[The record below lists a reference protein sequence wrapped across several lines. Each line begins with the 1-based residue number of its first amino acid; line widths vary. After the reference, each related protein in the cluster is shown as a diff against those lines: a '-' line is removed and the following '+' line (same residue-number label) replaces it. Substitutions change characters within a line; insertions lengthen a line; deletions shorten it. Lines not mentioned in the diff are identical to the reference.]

1 LGLLI
6 LFVTLAVVISLT
18 CSLMEATLLSVS
30 SSYVRNLK
38 NQNRKSG
45 RILSEFKQDIDR
57 PLAAILILNTIAN
70 TAGATAAGAQAEIV
84 FQSRYLGIFA
94 ALFTLTILIVSE
106 IIPKTIGAVYWRKT
120 ATFTAYLLNG
130 IVFVLSPFITVTRFI
145 TRTIT
150 REKRVSK
157 DVFRE
162 EIYVLAEI
170 GEDMGALS
178 KVEEK
183 VIRNILRMRRIKVKE
198 ILTPRTV
205 MMALE
210 SDTRVDEVIKDYP
223 VLEFSRIPVYEET
236 PDQMQGLVLRQ
247 DIIDAV
253 ARDEFDRQLK
263 ELVRPIHHIPQ
274 SLPAAD
280 ALELFISRGEHIFL
294 VVDEY
299 GGTAGIVTL
308 EDTME
313 SLLGSEIVDEK
324 DSVADLRELA
334 TRMWH
339 TQLTG
344 IAAQE
349 TKVEGVP
356 GEAEQSAQLKEA
368 EEIKKIRKRKE

>member
-6 LFVTLAVVISLT
+6 TYVSLAVLISFT
-18 CSLMEATLLSVS
+18 CSLMEATLLSIS
-30 SSYVRNLK
+30 GSYVRNLK
-38 NQNRKSG
+38 NQDRKSG
-45 RILSEFKQDIDR
+45 RILSGFKQDIDR

-70 TAGATAAGAQAEIV
+70 TAGATAAGAQAEVV
-84 FQSRYLGIFA
+84 FQSRFVGIFA

-120 ATFTAYLLNG
+120 ASFTAHLLNG
-130 IVFVLSPFITVTRFI
+130 LVFILSPLISLTRSITGAI
-145 TRTIT
+145 TRGRRIS
-150 REKRVSK
+150 EN
-157 DVFRE
+157 VFRE
-162 EIYVLAEI
+162 EIAVLAEI

-183 VIRNILRMRRIKVKE
+183 VIRNILRMKDIKVRD

-205 MMALE
+205 MMAFE
-210 SDTRVDEVIKDYP
+210 SDTTVDEVMKEYP
-223 VLEFSRIPVYEET
+223 VLEFARIPVYEET

-247 DIIDAV
+247 DIIDA
-253 ARDEFDRQLK
+253 AAKDEFGKQLK

-274 SLPAAD
+274 SLSAAD
-280 ALELFISRGEHIFL
+280 ALELFISRREQIFL
-294 VVDEY
+294 VIDEY

-334 TRMWH
+334 MRMWH
-339 TQLTG
+339 IHLTG

-349 TKVEGVP
+349 AKSEGIST
-356 GEAEQSAQLKEA
+356 EAEKSGQM
-368 EEIKKIRKRKE
+368 KKTDDTDK